1 MLLLHKL
8 LKSSGY
14 AEAEEQMSFLLTAS
28 LVGQLLGVAW
38 AGLVGCYFVL
48 TRSYR
53 QARSQ
58 VAIAVG
64 YLLVSFGS
72 LGTLFLLLSLCGKL
86 RVVVRVLP
94 TTRPCVP
101 MLSALSA

>member
-1 MLLLHKL
+1 
-8 LKSSGY
+8 
-14 AEAEEQMSFLLTAS
+14 MSLPLTAS
-28 LVGQLLGVAW
+28 QVGQLFGVAW

-48 TRSYR
+48 TCSYR
-53 QARSQ
+53 QARNQ

-94 TTRPCVP
+94 TTRPGVP
-101 MLSALSA
+101 MLSALPA